1 MEQIGRFLRQK
12 REAKNL
18 SIRQLAKYTG
28 VSPAYISQLENNYR
42 KNPTTHV
49 LKALFEG
56 LGLKYDEALQQL
68 NQLSKEEIKERKQFA
83 EIYLTSDKRSVD
95 KKEPIYLYELLNDPS
110 QTIYYK
116 EKQLTINEKR
126 NILTILQTLFE

>member
-1 MEQIGRFLRQK
+1 VEQIGRFLRQK